1 MPERTSV
8 TLNFVERGSGTPV
21 LALHGWTP
29 DHRLMLG
36 CLEPVFAK
44 RPGHRRLYP
53 DLPGMGKSPAPSSIA
68 GSDDVLDAL
77 QDFVDDTIGD
87 EPFLLIGES
96 YGGYLSRGLVRA
108 RAQQVLG
115 LALICPAGNN
125 LEKAERTVPE
135 RQVLRPD
142 PELLDSLDDDRLAQE
157 FADGAVVQTLD
168 TLRRFRD
175 EILAGLDLADTA
187 AMARIKERWELAE
200 HPPEGDGQFDRP
212 SLILTGRQDDSA
224 GYVEQFALLP
234 YYPRATYAVLDVAGH
249 NLQIEQPALF
259 DALML
264 EWLDRVAAES
274 GREG

>member
-8 TLNFVERGSGTPV
+8 TLHFVERGAGMPV

-44 RPGHRRLYP
+44 RPGYRRLYP
-53 DLPGMGKSPAPSSIA
+53 DLPGMGKSPAPPRIA
-68 GSDDVLDAL
+68 GSDDMLAAVE
-77 QDFVDDTIGD
+77 DFIDDTIGA
-87 EPFLLIGES
+87 EPFLLVGES
-96 YGGYLSRGLVRA
+96 YGGYLARALVRA
-108 RAQQVLG
+108 RPRQVLG
-115 LALICPAGNN
+115 LALICPPGRN
-125 LEKAERTVPE
+125 LEKSERLVPE

-142 PELLDSLDDDRLAQE
+142 PELLASLDAPLAEE
-157 FADGAVVQTLD
+157 FADVAVVQTPE
-168 TLRRFRD
+168 TVRRFRD
-175 EILAGLDLADTA
+175 EILAGLHLADTA
-187 AMARIKERWELAE
+187 AMERIKQRWQLAE

-234 YYPRATYAVLDVAGH
+234 HYPRATYAVLDVAGH

>member
-1 MPERTSV
+1 MVTFPAGSSV
-8 TLNFVERGSGTPV
+8 
-21 LALHGWTP
+21 
-29 DHRLMLG
+29 
-36 CLEPVFAK
+36 
-44 RPGHRRLYP
+44 
-53 DLPGMGKSPAPSSIA
+53 PAPSRCS
-68 GSDDVLDAL
+68 VW
-77 QDFVDDTIGD
+77 
-87 EPFLLIGES
+87 
-96 YGGYLSRGLVRA
+96 R
-108 RAQQVLG
+108 
-115 LALICPAGNN
+115 LICPAGNN

-187 AMARIKERWELAE
+187 AMARIKQRWQLAE

-234 YYPRATYAVLDVAGH
+234 HYPRATYAVLDVAGH

-259 DALML
+259 DALTL

-274 GREG
+274 GREGRGRRRPQIIAPAERHTSRISPTAQNCTSALGFDSCRFVVSGWRTSSVRSIWSP